1 MPIKVN
7 SYISCFIK
15 TPSIWFCG
23 IRFNKILGFLDIKW
37 ARNKY
42 KEHTTI
48 NFYLIWSIRGAKGP
62 KRSE

>member
-7 SYISCFIK
+7 RYISCFIK
-15 TPSIWFCG
+15 TPFILFCG
-23 IRFNKILGFLDIKW
+23 IRFNKILGFLDTKW
-37 ARNKY
+37 AGIKY
-42 KEHTTI
+42 KEYTTI